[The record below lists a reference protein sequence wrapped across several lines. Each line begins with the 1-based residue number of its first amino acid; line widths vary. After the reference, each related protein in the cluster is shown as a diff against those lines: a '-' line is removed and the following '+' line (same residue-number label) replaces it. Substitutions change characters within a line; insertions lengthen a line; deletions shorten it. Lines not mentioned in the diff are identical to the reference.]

1 MKTGVRVLTL
11 AVCLIAAVAWAQTGP
26 TPPETPTGTLD
37 TDGIVTMAWGPGS
50 ETSIDHFLVHR
61 RTVVGKAYVPQ
72 FTDYGVQFG
81 KDYEYAVT
89 VVLEDGRKSVLSP
102 WSDTVQVRP
111 GDLPP
116 CLSVVENPDG
126 SVTLSVVEAE

>member
-1 MKTGVRVLTL
+1 MKKALCFAL
-11 AVCLIAAVAWAQTGP
+11 AAVVVLCAVVAAQS
-26 TPPETPTGTLD
+26 PPETPTGTLD

-102 WSDTVQVRP
+102 WSDTVQVWP

-126 SVTLSVVEAE
+126 SVTLSITPQPVE